1 MYNTTNQIKNC
12 SFWCLCVLAYQ
23 YQSIWFVNHLILW
36 WYDMK
41 FYVLWFLWFLCLY
54 CSFVA
59 LQWNQWMQS
68 CGTVSEALDT
78 PNSCTESRVQMQFPR
93 LRLRLFRSSLLYTD
107 SNRLNPTEPTS
118 LRWFAEV
125 REGSKIESHSQ
136 SKSHSC
142 PAREYALTH
151 SVLNFELIMR
161 WSMIWYDM
169 WSNK

>member
-12 SFWCLCVLAYQ
+12 SFWCLCVCVRLHININQ
-23 YQSIWFVNHLILW
+23 YDSWIIWF
-36 WYDMK
+36 YDDMIWNSMFYDFYD
-41 FYVLWFLWFLCLY
+41 FYVCILY

-68 CGTVSEALDT
+68 GGTVSEALDT

-118 LRWFAEV
+118 LRWFAEA

-161 WSMIWYDM
+161 WSMIW
-169 WSNK
+169 